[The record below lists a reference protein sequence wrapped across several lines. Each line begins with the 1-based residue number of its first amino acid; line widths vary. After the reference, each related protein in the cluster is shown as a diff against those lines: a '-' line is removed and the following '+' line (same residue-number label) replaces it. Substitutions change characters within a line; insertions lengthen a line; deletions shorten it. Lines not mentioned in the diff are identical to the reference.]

1 MHITTK
7 YVMSF
12 IFKKFLIDD
21 TRCGMK
27 VGTDG
32 VVLGAWTS
40 CTRGAH
46 VVDVGAG
53 SGLIAIMMAQ
63 RGAGT
68 VEALEIDRAA
78 CEDCR
83 SNVNSSPW
91 RDRINVSECS
101 FLNYNSPE
109 NIDLI
114 VSNPPF
120 FADGEHAQDV
130 ERALARHEG
139 DLNYSTLIDFATVAL
154 NTSGRLAFIYPYGRE
169 DEIIF
174 KAEMSR
180 LKLRR
185 ICHLRQNKS
194 RPWIRTL
201 FEFCRI
207 DGPIDRSELTIRNSG
222 NKSYTAEF
230 AYLCRDFYLE
240 L

>member
-32 VVLGAWTS
+32 VVLGAWAS
-40 CTRGAH
+40 CSRGAH

>member
-1 MHITTK
+1 MP
-7 YVMSF
+7 F
-12 IFKKFLIDD
+12 RFKQFSIDD

-32 VVLGAWTS
+32 VILGAWVS
-40 CTRGAH
+40 CSRDKH
-46 VVDVGAG
+46 VIDVGAG

-91 RDRINVSECS
+91 KDKINVYECS
-101 FLNYNSPE
+101 FLKYTSPG

-120 FADGEHAQDV
+120 FADGEQAPTV

-139 DLNYSTLIDFATVAL
+139 ELNYSTLIDFASVAL
-154 NTSGRLAFIYPYGRE
+154 NACGRLAFIYPYGRE
-169 DEIIF
+169 DEIIY

-185 ICHLRQNKS
+185 ICYLRQNKS

-207 DGPIDRSELTIRNSG
+207 DGPIDRSELTIRNSD
-222 NKSYTAEF
+222 NKSYTREF